1 MLHHPNLKK
10 INIALRVIFT
20 FCQNFNIPIN
30 LNNYDNLFK
39 KVLLTYWSI
48 TNFEFE
54 FELLRTRSFLEFL
67 DNLVFVNNI
76 YCFIQPAYSSFL
88 LHMQQSVLGGI
99 FLMKQSRILIY
110 FYTYVSFLIKTEYFE
125 RLSEMMMHIWVAVK
139 LFLQSALPVL
149 FLIFPRFCL
158 FFL

>member
-1 MLHHPNLKK
+1 MT
-10 INIALRVIFT
+10 IYLRR
-20 FCQNFNIPIN
+20 
-30 LNNYDNLFK
+30 
-39 KVLLTYWSI
+39 VLLTYWSI

-67 DNLVFVNNI
+67 GNLVFVNNI

-149 FLIFPRFCL
+149 FLIFLVFVFSFCNHL
-158 FFL
+158 CQ